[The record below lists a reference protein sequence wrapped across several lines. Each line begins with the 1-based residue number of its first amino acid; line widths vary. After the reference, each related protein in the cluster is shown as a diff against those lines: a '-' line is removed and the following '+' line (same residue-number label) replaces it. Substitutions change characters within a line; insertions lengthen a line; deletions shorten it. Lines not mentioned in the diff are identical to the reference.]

1 MALEHAYR
9 QALPASRALF
19 ERAQH
24 LFPDGVTHD
33 NRRMQPFPIFVERAD
48 GAYKWD
54 VDGRQYIDYW
64 MGHGALIMG
73 HNPPHVRD
81 AVIEQ
86 AARGTHYGASH
97 ALEVSWAEWVCKLV
111 PCAERVRFTA
121 SGTEATHMALRLA
134 RAYTGKR
141 NVIKFAGHF
150 HGWHEGLEV
159 GVQTPYEMVPEP
171 GQMQEAVDAVALCP
185 PNDIEAVRAALAA
198 GDVAAIILEP
208 TGGHFGTV
216 PVAPSFLQRLRE
228 EATRAGVVLIFDEV
242 VTGFRVAPGGAQ
254 ELYGSRL
261 TSPRSPKFSLVVCLV
276 VLSLAAP
283 RFLTI
288 WRRLQPLR
296 WDSVRRFITL
306 AHLTPIP
313 SRPRPAWRCCRPWPM
328 ARLSS
333 APTSRQPSCG
343 TA

>member
-1 MALEHAYR
+1 MALEQAYR

-86 AARGTHYGASH
+86 ATRGTHYGASH

-141 NVIKFAGHF
+141 QRHQIRR
-150 HGWHEGLEV
+150 
-159 GVQTPYEMVPEP
+159 
-171 GQMQEAVDAVALCP
+171 ALP
-185 PNDIEAVRAALAA
+185 RLA
-198 GDVAAIILEP
+198 
-208 TGGHFGTV
+208 
-216 PVAPSFLQRLRE
+216 
-228 EATRAGVVLIFDEV
+228 
-242 VTGFRVAPGGAQ
+242 
-254 ELYGSRL
+254 
-261 TSPRSPKFSLVVCLV
+261 
-276 VLSLAAP
+276 
-283 RFLTI
+283 
-288 WRRLQPLR
+288 
-296 WDSVRRFITL
+296 
-306 AHLTPIP
+306 
-313 SRPRPAWRCCRPWPM
+313 
-328 ARLSS
+328 
-333 APTSRQPSCG
+333 
-343 TA
+343 

>member
-111 PCAERVRFTA
+111 SCAERVRFTDRK
-121 SGTEATHMALRLA
+121 S
-134 RAYTGKR
+134 
-141 NVIKFAGHF
+141 
-150 HGWHEGLEV
+150 
-159 GVQTPYEMVPEP
+159 
-171 GQMQEAVDAVALCP
+171 
-185 PNDIEAVRAALAA
+185 
-198 GDVAAIILEP
+198 
-208 TGGHFGTV
+208 
-216 PVAPSFLQRLRE
+216 
-228 EATRAGVVLIFDEV
+228 VV
-242 VTGFRVAPGGAQ
+242 
-254 ELYGSRL
+254 
-261 TSPRSPKFSLVVCLV
+261 
-276 VLSLAAP
+276 
-283 RFLTI
+283 
-288 WRRLQPLR
+288 
-296 WDSVRRFITL
+296 
-306 AHLTPIP
+306 
-313 SRPRPAWRCCRPWPM
+313 
-328 ARLSS
+328 
-333 APTSRQPSCG
+333 
-343 TA
+343 